1 MSDLDFLQDPAPP
14 PQVRKRGGLTLGTW
28 LVIAGVL
35 AVTIALG
42 VQLSRQ
48 LQIQPQAGE
57 VAPPFRLVTFDGD
70 TITLDDL
77 RGQIVLLNFWGS
89 WCLPCRAEA
98 PELQALHETYYER
111 GLRVIGVNWLDSERE
126 ARAFIAEFGL
136 TYPNGPD
143 LREVIAKQYR
153 ITGAPENFII
163 GRDGVVVETIIG
175 VASYRNVA
183 RTLERIL
190 AAEVAP

>member
-35 AVTIALG
+35 AITIALG